1 MLRFL
6 ARTLLAAALVAVAV
20 PSFAQPA
27 QTGTISG
34 EIKDATGAVLPGVT
48 VTITSQDRGFAR
60 ETVSDG
66 SGRYVFP
73 AVPIGQYTISAT
85 LQGFQTATVTDNL
98 VEVERTTIVP
108 IAMRIGALT
117 DTVQVVGETPIV
129 DPTTVTATTR
139 LSKEEFEKL
148 PVGRSYQAL
157 IGAAPGVV
165 GTGNVN
171 SSGALTTSN
180 LFIIDAVDTT
190 DPTTGTFGT
199 NLNFEA
205 IQEVSVLTSAV
216 GAEYG
221 RAQGAIVNVVTKSG
235 TNRFE
240 GSFKY
245 LFANDEW
252 NAQNPTVNQVTGAS
266 LERVKFDQV
275 NPTYS
280 FAGGGPIWRNRAFFF
295 ATYELIQN
303 TSPQR
308 QTAGAVPEDFQQV
321 REDKYSNVRGT
332 FQVRDGHT
340 VWLKYYQ
347 SPGEGIVRD
356 DYWGTTFTGDREA
369 LTAQSQGAENW
380 AAQWSGVIR
389 NNWSLEAAAA
399 NYESR
404 IDVGTFE
411 LGILNGAPIESLE
424 DGKVYN
430 GATFAGFVERPRQ
443 QFNIASNW
451 FLTAG
456 GRSHNVKVGYDFQ
469 NLESGA
475 QFDYPNRQY
484 YIAESYNPVT
494 RTPVFGPNSVRQDY
508 DSGPSIS
515 NGKIHA
521 LFARDKMELGNRV
534 SIEAGLRWE
543 NQTGSSDI
551 GQATVDTSMIAPR
564 LSGTYD
570 LAGDGNSLITGSY
583 GRYYASIIQSFSDAF
598 AQVAQQTN
606 YDNFVWNGS
615 AFVFQNRV
623 QLSGSSFAP
632 NTDLKP
638 YHMDE
643 ATVGFQRQIGRN
655 MGAGVRFITR
665 SWGNL
670 IDDVRTFN

>member
-1 MLRFL
+1 MFRFL
-6 ARTLLAAALVAVAV
+6 ARTALVATLVAVAA
-20 PSFAQPA
+20 PAFAQPA

-66 SGRYVFP
+66 NGRYVFP
-73 AVPIGQYTISAT
+73 AVPIGLYTVSAT
-85 LQGFQTATVTDNL
+85 LQGFQTASVTDNL
-98 VEVERTTIVP
+98 VEVEKTTTVP
-108 IAMRIGALT
+108 FDMKVGALT
-117 DTVQVVGETPIV
+117 DTVQVIGDTPIV
-129 DPTTVTATTR
+129 DRSTVTATTR
-139 LSKEEFEKL
+139 LSKDEFEKL

-157 IGAAPGVV
+157 TGTAPGVV

-171 SSGALTTSN
+171 SAGALTTAN
-180 LFIIDAVDTT
+180 LFVIDAVDTT

-221 RAQGAIVNVVTKSG
+221 RAQGAIVNVITKSG

-252 NAQNPTVNQVTGAS
+252 NAQNSTVNQITNAS
-266 LERVKFDQV
+266 LERVKFDKV

-280 FAGGGPIWRNRAFFF
+280 FAGGGPIWKNRAFFF
-295 ATYELIQN
+295 ATWELIQA

-308 QTAGAVPEDFQQV
+308 QTAGSVPEDFQQV

-332 FQVRDGHT
+332 FQVADGHT
-340 VWLKYYQ
+340 VWVKYYQ
-347 SPGEGIVRD
+347 SPGDGILRD
-356 DYWGTTFTGDREA
+356 DYWGIGFTGDREA
-369 LTAQSQGAENW
+369 ITAQSQTAENW
-380 AAQWSGVIR
+380 AAQWSGVLR
-389 NNWSLEAAAA
+389 SNWSMEAAAA
-399 NYESR
+399 TYKSL
-404 IDVGTFE
+404 ITVGTFE
-411 LGILNGAPIESLE
+411 EGILSGAPIESLE

-430 GATFAGFVERPRQ
+430 GATFDGFVERPRQ

-515 NGKIHA
+515 NGKINA
-521 LFARDKMELGNRV
+521 LFARDKMELTRSAVDRSRLALG
-534 SIEAGLRWE
+534 AP
-543 NQTGSSDI
+543 D
-551 GQATVDTSMIAPR
+551 GQQRHRP
-564 LSGTYD
+564 
-570 LAGDGNSLITGSY
+570 GDGRHQHDRAAPLGHLRP
-583 GRYYASIIQSFSDAF
+583 GRRR
-598 AQVAQQTN
+598 QQP
-606 YDNFVWNGS
+606 DHRQLRPLLREHHPELLGCVRAGR
-615 AFVFQNRV
+615 AADQLRQLRV
-623 QLSGSSFAP
+623 ER
-632 NTDLKP
+632 
-638 YHMDE
+638 H
-643 ATVGFQRQIGRN
+643 R
-655 MGAGVRFITR
+655 R
-665 SWGNL
+665 SCS
-670 IDDVRTFN
+670 RTACS

>member
-1 MLRFL
+1 MYSPRCRLG
-6 ARTLLAAALVAVAV
+6 
-20 PSFAQPA
+20 SY
-27 QTGTISG
+27 
-34 EIKDATGAVLPGVT
+34 T
-48 VTITSQDRGFAR
+48 V
-60 ETVSDG
+60 
-66 SGRYVFP
+66 
-73 AVPIGQYTISAT
+73 SAT
-85 LQGFQTATVTDNL
+85 LQGFQTASVTDNL
-98 VEVERTTIVP
+98 VEVEKTTTVP
-108 IAMRIGALT
+108 FDMKVGALT
-117 DTVQVVGETPIV
+117 DTVQVIGETPIV
-129 DPTTVTATTR
+129 DRSTVTATTR
-139 LSKEEFEKL
+139 LSKDEFEKL
-148 PVGRSYQAL
+148 PVGRSYQA
-157 IGAAPGVV
+157 ITGTAPGVV

-171 SSGALTTSN
+171 SAGALTTAN
-180 LFIIDAVDTT
+180 LFVIDAVDTT

-221 RAQGAIVNVVTKSG
+221 RAQGAIVNVITKSG

-252 NAQNPTVNQVTGAS
+252 NAQNSTVNQITNAS
-266 LERVKFDQV
+266 LERVKFDKV

-280 FAGGGPIWRNRAFFF
+280 FAGGGPIWKNRAFFF
-295 ATYELIQN
+295 ATWELIQA

-308 QTAGAVPEDFQQV
+308 QTAGSVPEDFQQV
-321 REDKYSNVRGT
+321 REDKYANVRGT
-332 FQVRDGHT
+332 FQVAEGHT
-340 VWLKYYQ
+340 VWAKYYQ
-347 SPGEGIVRD
+347 SPGDGILRD
-356 DYWGTTFTGDREA
+356 DYWGVAFTGDREA
-369 LTAQSQGAENW
+369 ITAQSQTAENW
-380 AAQWSGVIR
+380 AAQWSGVLR
-389 NNWSLEAAAA
+389 SNWSVEAAAA
-399 NYESR
+399 TYKSL
-404 IDVGTFE
+404 ITVGTFE
-411 LGILNGAPIESLE
+411 EGILSSAPIESLE

-430 GATFAGFVERPRQ
+430 GATFVGFVERPRQ

-606 YDNFVWNGS
+606 YDNYAWNGS

-623 QLSGSSFAP
+623 QLSGGHSGFSP
-632 NTDLKP
+632 NLDLKAS
-638 YHMDE
+638 HMDE
-643 ATVGFQRQIGRN
+643 FTVGYQRQLGRLF
-655 MGAGVRFITR
+655 GVSARFISR

-670 IDDVRTFN
+670 IDDVRTFTPERRHRA

>member
-1 MLRFL
+1 M
-6 ARTLLAAALVAVAV
+6 
-20 PSFAQPA
+20 
-27 QTGTISG
+27 
-34 EIKDATGAVLPGVT
+34 
-48 VTITSQDRGFAR
+48 
-60 ETVSDG
+60 
-66 SGRYVFP
+66 
-73 AVPIGQYTISAT
+73 
-85 LQGFQTATVTDNL
+85 
-98 VEVERTTIVP
+98 
-108 IAMRIGALT
+108 
-117 DTVQVVGETPIV
+117 
-129 DPTTVTATTR
+129 TATTR
-139 LSKEEFEKL
+139 LSKDEFEKL

-157 IGAAPGVV
+157 TGTAPGVV

-171 SSGALTTSN
+171 SAGALTTTN

-221 RAQGAIVNVVTKSG
+221 RAQGAIVNVITKSG

-252 NAQNPTVNQVTGAS
+252 NAQNSTVNQITNAS
-266 LERVKFDQV
+266 LERVKFDKV

-280 FAGGGPIWRNRAFFF
+280 FAGGGPIWKNRAFFF
-295 ATYELIQN
+295 ATWELIQA

-308 QTAGAVPEDFQQV
+308 QTAGSVPEDFQQV

-340 VWLKYYQ
+340 VWP
-347 SPGEGIVRD
+347 STTSRRATAFVRD

-369 LTAQSQGAENW
+369 LTAQSQTAENW
-380 AAQWSGVIR
+380 AAQWSGVLR
-389 NNWSLEAAAA
+389 SNWSMEAAAA
-399 NYESR
+399 NYKSL
-404 IDVGTFE
+404 ITVGTFE
-411 LGILNGAPIESLE
+411 EGILSGAPIESLE

-430 GATFAGFVERPRQ
+430 GATFVGFVERPRQ
-443 QFNIASNW
+443 QFNVASNW

-515 NGKIHA
+515 NGKINS
-521 LFARDKMELGNRV
+521 LFARDKMELSNRV

-543 NQTGSSDI
+543 NADGQQRHRPGHGRHQHDRAAPLGHLRPGRRRQQPDHRQLRPLLREHHPELLGCVRPGRAADQLRQLRVERQRVRVPEPRPVERWRLRASSR
-551 GQATVDTSMIAPR
+551 TSI
-564 LSGTYD
+564 
-570 LAGDGNSLITGSY
+570 
-583 GRYYASIIQSFSDAF
+583 
-598 AQVAQQTN
+598 
-606 YDNFVWNGS
+606 
-615 AFVFQNRV
+615 
-623 QLSGSSFAP
+623 
-632 NTDLKP
+632 
-638 YHMDE
+638 
-643 ATVGFQRQIGRN
+643 
-655 MGAGVRFITR
+655 
-665 SWGNL
+665 
-670 IDDVRTFN
+670 